1 MNILDD
7 TIVGI
12 STALGR
18 GAISIVRVSGAEA
31 IETVNKI
38 FRGKDLKKVNSH
50 TVHYGFIFNNETKED
65 IDEVLVSVFKA
76 PKTYTKE
83 DLVEINCHGGQLVTQ
98 YIYDQL
104 VEMGCRIAEPGEF
117 TKRAFLNGRI
127 DLTKAEAVLD
137 IIDAENKTA
146 LKIANQGIK
155 GKTFKK
161 ISQERERLLNLMMQ
175 IAVNIDYPE
184 YDDVEE
190 LTNKEILPILLEVNK
205 EINILLDAS
214 KDAVKLKQGIDTV
227 IVGKPNV
234 GKSSLLNALLDENRA
249 IVTEIPGTT
258 RDVIEARL
266 NLGSF
271 MLNLIDTAGI
281 RDAKDVV
288 EKLGIEKS
296 QEKINEADLILMIFD
311 GSRELEEEDIRIYNA
326 IKDKKHICIV
336 NKNDLELKLDT
347 SILDKYIHIS
357 TTNLED
363 ITILEDVIKK
373 TIFEKDININSNT
386 YISNTRQIG
395 KLKEANENIEKAIND
410 IYMNQYVDFIELSIR
425 AAWESLGEIL
435 GEVNDDEFINNMFKN
450 FCLGK

>member
-18 GAISIVRVSGAEA
+18 GAISIVRVSGNEA
-31 IETVNKI
+31 ISIVNKI
-38 FRGKDLKKVNSH
+38 FRGKNLKKAPSH
-50 TVHYGFIFNNETKED
+50 TVHYGYIYNYTTKED
-65 IDEVLVSVFKA
+65 IDEVLISVFKA
-76 PKTYTKE
+76 PRTYTKE

-104 VEMGCRIAEPGEF
+104 VLLGCRIAEPGEF

-137 IIDAENKTA
+137 IIDAENKIA
-146 LKIANQGIK
+146 LKIANQGIQ
-155 GKTFKK
+155 GKTFNK
-161 ISQERERLLNLMMQ
+161 INAEREKLLKLMMQ

-190 LTNKEILPILLEVNK
+190 LTNKEILPVLLEVSE
-205 EINILLDAS
+205 EINKLLETS

-258 RDVIEARL
+258 RDVIEAKL
-266 NLGSF
+266 NLGNF

-281 RDAKDVV
+281 RDAKDIV
-288 EKLGIEKS
+288 ERIGIEKS
-296 QEKINEADLILMIFD
+296 QEKIDQSDLILMIFD
-311 GSRELEEEDIRIYNA
+311 GSRELEEEDIKIYNSV
-326 IKDKKHICIV
+326 KNKKHICII
-336 NKNDLELKLDT
+336 NKNDLELKLDL
-347 SILDKYIHIS
+347 SMLDDYIHIS
-357 TTNLED
+357 TNNLED
-363 ITILEDVIKK
+363 ITLLEQKIKQ
-373 TIFEKDININSNT
+373 TIFEKDININANT
-386 YISNTRQIG
+386 YITNTRQIG
-395 KLKEANENIEKAIND
+395 KLKEAYENLQKAIND
-410 IYMNQYVDFIELSIR
+410 IYINQYVDFIELSIR

-435 GEVNDDEFINNMFKN
+435 GEINDDEFINNMFKN

>member
-1 MNILDD
+1 
-7 TIVGI
+7 
-12 STALGR
+12 
-18 GAISIVRVSGAEA
+18 
-31 IETVNKI
+31 
-38 FRGKDLKKVNSH
+38 
-50 TVHYGFIFNNETKED
+50 
-65 IDEVLVSVFKA
+65 
-76 PKTYTKE
+76 
-83 DLVEINCHGGQLVTQ
+83 
-98 YIYDQL
+98 
-104 VEMGCRIAEPGEF
+104 
-117 TKRAFLNGRI
+117 
-127 DLTKAEAVLD
+127 
-137 IIDAENKTA
+137 
-146 LKIANQGIK
+146 
-155 GKTFKK
+155 
-161 ISQERERLLNLMMQ
+161 MMQ

-336 NKNDLELKLDT
+336 NKNDLEFKLDT